1 MSDGQTSVLRE
12 KQQKRVEA
20 MKKVPKLHDDITDLL
35 CEAVSVNDAVKAVKE
50 YVLGVIEK

>member
-20 MKKVPKLHDDITDLL
+20 MKKG
-35 CEAVSVNDAVKAVKE
+35 E
-50 YVLGVIEK
+50 

>member
-35 CEAVSVNDAVKAVKE
+35 CKAVSVNDAVKAVKE